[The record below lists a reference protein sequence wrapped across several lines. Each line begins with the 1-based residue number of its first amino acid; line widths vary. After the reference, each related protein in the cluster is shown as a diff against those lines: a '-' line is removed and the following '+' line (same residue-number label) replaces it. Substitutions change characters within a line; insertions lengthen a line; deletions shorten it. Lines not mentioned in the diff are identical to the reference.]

1 MKITIKTKLYASTAL
16 IAFIVLVLITIFVTS
31 SVNSRKSLD
40 LILQYEKENSLLQEI
55 EISVINTWQYLT
67 DASLTQDPDVLLEAR
82 QSETEALTTLD
93 QLVAIH
99 PEYSETALTLR
110 ESIDSFYRTGQE
122 MQQAYLISKE
132 RGNRKMEE
140 FDAAAEAMQS
150 KLDSLKLPIVEKKSE
165 LLAAYTARDRQVRTL
180 IFLLGLLTVVL
191 LILIGLFVA
200 RRISKSITRTT
211 VSIKELATSQGD
223 LSHKVKR
230 YDNDEVGEMVGWFNE
245 FIEKLRILLVNV
257 SELVVKNDKLGA
269 HLSHASKESARSVSG
284 ITRSIQSM
292 EKGSEELDQSIIQAS
307 SAIEEI
313 MQSIKSLSGQVE
325 QQFSAIEQSSSSV
338 EQIMASVRNVA
349 GITESRLATMDG
361 LVELIKNGGEKV
373 ELTNNIIHDIQK
385 NAEDMMNMVDIIN
398 NISSQTNLLAMNA
411 SIEAAHAGEAG
422 KGFAVVADEIRKL
435 AEDTS
440 DNAGMIAESLNST
453 TDKINEA
460 TSAGSDSENAL
471 LVINDEVDQFSNA
484 LKEVTQSMSE
494 LSSASSEILNS
505 TSTLM
510 STSEVVREASSEM
523 EVGSAE
529 ILKSITHIREVSSD
543 SLENMRS
550 VTKEA
555 DRLGNMSLRVSAF
568 GNQNK
573 YNNSLLMG
581 EVQKLQTGVKI
592 NKDVDVAMGI
602 DWSDLLS
609 VGINA
614 MDDEHKELFNRI
626 NELLKSLLGY
636 EGEFDVAD
644 LVAKVNEYIDYHFRD
659 EEKMMASW
667 GYPDLEAHKKLHASY
682 EEEFSNIEKTLRAG
696 GFDAGLLIEI
706 QDKIINWLL
715 DHIAKVD
722 KKYGLFIDKEKR
734 AGRSPETV

>member
-1 MKITIKTKLYASTAL
+1 
-16 IAFIVLVLITIFVTS
+16 
-31 SVNSRKSLD
+31 
-40 LILQYEKENSLLQEI
+40 
-55 EISVINTWQYLT
+55 
-67 DASLTQDPDVLLEAR
+67 
-82 QSETEALTTLD
+82 
-93 QLVAIH
+93 
-99 PEYSETALTLR
+99 
-110 ESIDSFYRTGQE
+110 

-667 GYPDLEAHKKLHASY
+667 GYPDLEAHKKLHATY